1 METKSNSKKIIVAIV
16 VLVVILAVALGL
28 YFKFA
33 QKTSQGSKSITVSI
47 VYEDGSRD
55 DYEHHTDAEYLMDAV
70 NEIGEISIVGSG
82 EGASFYMDSVN
93 GVTADYDAD
102 GAYWAIYVDGAYG
115 SYGIMEQP
123 VADGSSYEI
132 RYEVW
137 TE

>member
-1 METKSNSKKIIVAIV
+1 METKGNSKKIIVAIV

-33 QKTSQGSKSITVSI
+33 QGTTQGSKSITLSI
-47 VYEDGSRD
+47 VYGDGSRD
-55 DYEHHTDAEYLMDAV
+55 DYEHHTDAEYLMDAA
-70 NEIGEISIVGSG
+70 NEIKELTIEGSG
-82 EGASFYMDSVN
+82 EGASFYIDAVN
-93 GVTADYDAD
+93 GVTADYNAD

-115 SYGIMEQP
+115 NYGIMEQP
-123 VADGSSYEI
+123 VTDGGSYEI

>member
-1 METKSNSKKIIVAIV
+1 METKGNSKKIIAGVIVLIILVAAAL
-16 VLVVILAVALGL
+16 VL
-28 YFKFA
+28 YMNFR
-33 QKTSQGSKSITVSI
+33 QTTTQGNKSITLSI
-47 VYEDGSRD
+47 VYGDGSRD
-55 DYEHHTDAEYLMDAV
+55 DYELHTDAEYLMDAA
-70 NEIGEISIVGSG
+70 NEIEELTIVGSG
-82 EGASFYMDSVN
+82 EGASFYIDTIN

-123 VADGSSYEI
+123 VTDGGSYEI